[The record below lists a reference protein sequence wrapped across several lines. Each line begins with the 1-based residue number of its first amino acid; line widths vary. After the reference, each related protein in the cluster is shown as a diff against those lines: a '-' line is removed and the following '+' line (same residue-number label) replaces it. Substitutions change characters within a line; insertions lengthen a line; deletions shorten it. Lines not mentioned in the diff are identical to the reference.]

1 MVIAVLDNTYR
12 QSQVNMEETHN
23 LETYDR
29 KQPEG
34 EYSISNKL
42 SDIVKRLITP
52 IYIYN
57 TGRNIMANNWFTD
70 VELVSDW
77 VCNYKEKAGMSSVFG
92 FIMMPT

>member
-12 QSQVNMEETHN
+12 QSQVNMEETYN

-52 IYIYN
+52 IYI
-57 TGRNIMANNWFTD
+57 TLEGI
-70 VELVSDW
+70 
-77 VCNYKEKAGMSSVFG
+77 
-92 FIMMPT
+92 